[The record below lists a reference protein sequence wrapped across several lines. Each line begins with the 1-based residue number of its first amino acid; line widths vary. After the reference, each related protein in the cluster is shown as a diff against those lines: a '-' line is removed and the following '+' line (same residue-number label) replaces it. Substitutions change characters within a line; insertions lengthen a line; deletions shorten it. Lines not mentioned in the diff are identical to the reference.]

1 MMVTIRKP
9 EGFDS
14 QRLFIQPEYMQ
25 NDLQSQELTRSFYVS
40 DIGYFPQARYHY
52 RERNEGCDSHI
63 FIYCVEG
70 EGWIEWNGNDRQTRI
85 APHQLVV
92 IPAGMPHRYGAA
104 ADNPWTI
111 YWFHLKG
118 EHATQLI
125 RAYNLDS
132 GPLSLPLGTHAQWLE
147 HFEQCFALLT
157 DKTYSLQAQI
167 HVSQTVRHLL
177 STVGVSASNSAQ
189 DKKRERYLEQAIR
202 YMTDRLNGSVTLP
215 ELAQHT
221 GLSKQHLIYLFKKET
236 GCPPID
242 YFLRMKMQRAGQMLD
257 LTDLSVKKVCSAV
270 GIPDP
275 YYFSR
280 MFKKMMGVS
289 PTEYRRIPKG

>member
-1 MMVTIRKP
+1 METIRIP

-25 NDLQSQELTRSFYVS
+25 NELQTHELTRSFYVS
-40 DIGYFPQARYHY
+40 DIGYFPQARFHY
-52 RERNEGCDSHI
+52 RERHEGCDSHI

-70 EGWIEWNGNDRQTRI
+70 EGWIEWNGGDRQVRI
-85 APHQLVV
+85 GNRQLAV
-92 IPAGMPHRYGAA
+92 IPAGTPHRYGADT
-104 ADNPWTI
+104 DNPWTI

-118 EHATQLI
+118 DHATQLI
-125 RAYNLDS
+125 RAYGMDS

-157 DKTYSLQAQI
+157 DKTYSLPGQI

-177 STVGVSASNSAQ
+177 SAIGISAGISTK

-202 YMTDRLNGSVTLP
+202 YMTDRLNDSVTLP
-215 ELAQHT
+215 ELSKHT
-221 GLSKQHLIYLFKKET
+221 GLSKQHLNYLFKKET
-236 GCPPID
+236 GCPPVD

-257 LTDLSVKKVCSAV
+257 LTDLSVKEVCGAV
-270 GIPDP
+270 GISDP

-280 MFKKMMGVS
+280 LFKKMMGVS
-289 PTEYRRIPKG
+289 PTEYRSIPKG